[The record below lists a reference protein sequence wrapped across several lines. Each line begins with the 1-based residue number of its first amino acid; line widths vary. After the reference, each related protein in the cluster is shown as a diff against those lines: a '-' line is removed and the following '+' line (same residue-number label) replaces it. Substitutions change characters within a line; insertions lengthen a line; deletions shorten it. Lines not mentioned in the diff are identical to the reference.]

1 MSSRRW
7 RPHRPGRCVRGRCP
21 SEARQSC
28 ERLNS
33 PSPEPSSVRPAS
45 ARANRTHARGRESS
59 GKAGAVAGDVQLDGL
74 VAFHGDELHT
84 RAGGAARSPPGCRG
98 PGRSGTSA
106 RRKASCSSSARAS
119 VIRSATIR
127 ASRRSPPPPSRSPS
141 AAPPGP
147 AAPER
152 LSSSSVL
159 GRKRASK
166 LTAGV
171 GDAPALA
178 LPATRSA
185 RASRGLTPVPAHT
198 LASRSRRTFQRF
210 AARVAAGSP
219 A

>member
-1 MSSRRW
+1 MYSRNAISALAVAEECHPDVGAPTAR
-7 RPHRPGRCVRGRCP
+7 GVCVRGRCP
-21 SEARQSC
+21 REARQSC
-28 ERLNS
+28 ERLTARA
-33 PSPEPSSVRPAS
+33 PSPLRSGRRRRERTEPTRGEGSPRGKPGPSPVTCSSKAWSRSTA
-45 ARANRTHARGRESS
+45 TSS
-59 GKAGAVAGDVQLDGL
+59 
-74 VAFHGDELHT
+74 T
-84 RAGGAARSPPGCRG
+84 SPPGCRG

-152 LSSSSVL
+152 FSSSSVL

-166 LTAGV
+166 LMAGV
-171 GDAPALA
+171 GDEPALA

-198 LASRSRRTFQRF
+198 LASRSRRQ
-210 AARVAAGSP
+210 V
-219 A
+219 